1 MASLSQQRMQRLTGS
16 YMPHQDGKLAP
27 PGMDTSYRVELPERH
42 STFMEHHA
50 DSEGRTSPLSNG
62 VASDGLASPG
72 MESVLSAESGEKQ
85 TFRTYGP
92 RHSTEKEMVPPSIA
106 GYDKE
111 VHHPPQQ
118 GRRKRYWFFLIIAC
132 ITCIII
138 GLAVGL
144 GVGLTRKR

>member
-1 MASLSQQRMQRLTGS
+1 MSSLSQQRMQRLTGS
-16 YMPHQDGKLAP
+16 YLQSQDNK
-27 PGMDTSYRVELPERH
+27 PGVDSSYRVELPERN
-42 STFMEHHA
+42 SAFMEHHT
-50 DSEGRTSPLSNG
+50 DSEGGASPMSNI

-72 MESVLSAESGEKQ
+72 LQSVMSEESGEKQ

-92 RHSTEKEMVPPSIA
+92 RHSTEKEMVPPSLV

-111 VHHPPQQ
+111 VHHQPQQ
-118 GRRKRYWFFLIIAC
+118 RRNKRYWIFLIIAC
-132 ITCIII
+132 ITCIVI